1 MRFSKMITAVDTHVC
16 GEPGRVITGG
26 VLDVPGATMFEKRLY
41 LEQHADQIRTLM
53 LREPRGYPA
62 ANCNLILPPTH
73 PEAQAGYVIME
84 QVEYPPMSGTNTIAV
99 TTVLL
104 ETGMIPMVEPV
115 TELTLESPAGL
126 IRVRAEV
133 SNGQVTGVTFRNVPA
148 FAVHLDA
155 VIEVPTL
162 GAVTVDVA
170 YGGMWYVLAEA
181 AQFGLQIT
189 PDAGRDIVRICEAVK
204 AAAREQLPVVHPEN
218 PQIADVSIGQLWG
231 PATRPEAAYKNA
243 VVVSTGAFDWDRPA
257 TWTGAVD
264 RSPCGT
270 GSCARMATLYA
281 RGQLPLG
288 QDFVHEGI
296 LGTTFTGRLLETT
309 TVGPYAAVVP
319 TITGRAWITGMSQYV
334 LAADDPF
341 PEGFTV
347 SDIWP

>member
-1 MRFSKMITAVDTHVC
+1 MRLANMISAVDTHVC

-41 LEQHADQIRTLM
+41 LERHADSLRKRM

-62 ANCNLILPPTH
+62 ANCNVILPPTH

-126 IRVRAEV
+126 IRVRATVEQGKV
-133 SNGQVTGVTFRNVPA
+133 MGVTFRNVPA
-148 FAVHLDA
+148 FAIHLDA
-155 VIEVPTL
+155 QIEVPTL
-162 GAVTVDVA
+162 GTVTVDVA
-170 YGGMWYVLAEA
+170 YGGMWYVMAEA
-181 AQFGLQIT
+181 ARFGLRLT
-189 PDAGRDIVRICEAVK
+189 PDEGRDIVRVCEAVK

-218 PQIADVSIGQLWG
+218 PQIAGVSIGQLWG
-231 PATRPEAAYKNA
+231 PPTRPEAAYKNA
-243 VVVSTGAFDWDRPA
+243 VVVSTGAFDWERPA
-257 TWTGAVD
+257 TWTGAMD

-270 GSCARMATLYA
+270 GTCARMAALHA
-281 RGQLPLG
+281 KGQLALG

-296 LGTTFTGRLLETT
+296 LGTTFTGLLLEE
-309 TVGPYAAVVP
+309 TVVGSHRAVVP
-319 TITGRAWITGMSQYV
+319 TITGRAWITGICQYV
-334 LAADDPF
+334 LEADDPF
-341 PEGFTV
+341 PEGYTV